1 MLRPRLA
8 TPSGRTKKAQQTRR
22 MARAHSDAPSG
33 AGGRLLLAQLD
44 GIQEQPGPSARSR
57 LAALTPQKLSG
68 MMAID
73 RSQFGV
79 VVKILG
85 VGVQMTNAIL
95 DPITADNSVVL
106 LVDYQ
111 RAMFAGIGSGD
122 RDAINTSAVA
132 TLKAARILDVPVVM
146 TSIWEGGNGPFIGQL
161 TEQFPNEKVLERSG
175 QSFDALEDDAVSAAV
190 KATGRKKVIVSGLWT
205 SMCFAFTALHGVRDG
220 YEVYGLIDAAG
231 DATADAHFY
240 GQQRMYQAGVVPIT
254 WMPLVSHWMHD
265 WTNPKAGD
273 LKAEVFGAYD
283 AILAM

>member
-1 MLRPRLA
+1 MGLA
-8 TPSGRTKKAQQTRR
+8 
-22 MARAHSDAPSG
+22 
-33 AGGRLLLAQLD
+33 
-44 GIQEQPGPSARSR
+44 
-57 LAALTPQKLSG
+57 
-68 MMAID
+68 
-73 RSQFGV
+73 
-79 VVKILG
+79 VKILG
-85 VGVQMTNAIL
+85 AGVHMTNATL

-122 RDAINTSAVA
+122 RDAIHTSAVA
-132 TLKAARILDVPVVM
+132 TLKAARILDVPVVLS
-146 TSIWEGGNGPFIGQL
+146 SIWEGGNGPVVAQL
-161 TEQFPNEKVLERSG
+161 TEQFPNEKVLERSS

-190 KATGRKKVIVSGLWT
+190 KATGRNKLIVSGLWT

-265 WTNPKAGD
+265 WANPKAGD

>member
-1 MLRPRLA
+1 M
-8 TPSGRTKKAQQTRR
+8 
-22 MARAHSDAPSG
+22 
-33 AGGRLLLAQLD
+33 
-44 GIQEQPGPSARSR
+44 
-57 LAALTPQKLSG
+57 
-68 MMAID
+68 
-73 RSQFGV
+73 GV

-85 VGVQMTNAIL
+85 VGVHMTDAIL

-190 KATGRKKVIVSGLWT
+190 KATGRKKLIVSGLWT

-265 WTNPKAGD
+265 WANPKAGD

>member
-1 MLRPRLA
+1 
-8 TPSGRTKKAQQTRR
+8 
-22 MARAHSDAPSG
+22 MA
-33 AGGRLLLAQLD
+33 
-44 GIQEQPGPSARSR
+44 
-57 LAALTPQKLSG
+57 
-68 MMAID
+68 
-73 RSQFGV
+73 V

-85 VGVQMTNAIL
+85 VGVHMANAIL

-132 TLKAARILDVPVVM
+132 TFKAARILDIPVVM
-146 TSIWEGGNGPFIGQL
+146 SSIWEGGNGPFVGQL
-161 TEQFPNEKVLERSG
+161 TEQFPNEKVLERSS

-190 KATGRKKVIVSGLWT
+190 KATGRKKLIVSGLWT

-220 YEVYGLIDAAG
+220 YEVYGLVDAAG
-231 DATADAHFY
+231 DATADAHSY
-240 GQQRMYQAGVVPIT
+240 GLQRMYQAGVVPIT

-265 WTNPKAGD
+265 WNNPKAGD